1 LRCGVRGTTDAS
13 VERPPSAGGR
23 ARYDGRVESAH
34 VHAAIAPRRPRPLLD
49 SLRAIAV
56 LGVLILHA
64 AQGADTES
72 GRTADTRWEALT
84 ARLLQIIDDQTDPW
98 Q

>member
-1 LRCGVRGTTDAS
+1 MS
-13 VERPPSAGGR
+13 NGR
-23 ARYDGRVESAH
+23 RVPEAEPDMTAAESAH

-49 SLRAIAV
+49 SLRAIAA